1 MVKKILA
8 RFQFN
13 RNKKIDNRGTTMVTV
28 IISFALLLLF
38 VTSYFKVQK
47 LSMEMMMN
55 SRDMMVNNSQLI
67 KAYYLGETEDK
78 TVAEN
83 VSFNFSGQEGSFYVQ
98 GTLKSAVQDGLN
110 GTIYYFDADTR
121 EP

>member
-1 MVKKILA
+1 MKRILG
-8 RFQFN
+8 RKQV
-13 RNKKIDNRGTTMVTV
+13 KKIDNRGTTMVTV

-55 SRDMMVNNSQLI
+55 SRDMLLNNSQLI
-67 KAYYLGETEDK
+67 KAYYLGETDSRM
-78 TVAEN
+78 VAEEVN
-83 VSFNFSGQEGSFYVQ
+83 FNFTGEDGSFYVS
-98 GTLKSAVQDGLN
+98 GTLKSAAQEGLN